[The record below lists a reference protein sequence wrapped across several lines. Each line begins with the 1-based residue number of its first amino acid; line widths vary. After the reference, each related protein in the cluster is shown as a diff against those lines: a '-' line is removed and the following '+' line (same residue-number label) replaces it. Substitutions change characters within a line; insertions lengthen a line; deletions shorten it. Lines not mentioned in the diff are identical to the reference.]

1 METFHCSVW
10 GHFSWQGSPVQKHLS
25 IFSCSTSKTGHDDQM
40 HNAHYTEHTY
50 IRSVYRI
57 LQLIP
62 ILVSLSSLLR
72 TMAITNSPSP
82 TLPSPDSSLYISSF
96 LQHHKHRLSHPS
108 CIGSP
113 AAVLASSL
121 HTTKQSHFSKVCAW
135 IYTCFFIAQC
145 TWNLYMIETW
155 FWTRLFVW
163 FLR

>member
-1 METFHCSVW
+1 METFHCSVG

-72 TMAITNSPSP
+72 TPWLSQIVQA
-82 TLPSPDSSLYISSF
+82 LPSRLFFICNFILATS
-96 LQHHKHRLSHPS
+96 QAHRLSHPS

-145 TWNLYMIETW
+145 T
-155 FWTRLFVW
+155 
-163 FLR
+163 

>member
-1 METFHCSVW
+1 MDVFAKHHPAASEAFCRWRHSIAPSEAI
-10 GHFSWQGSPVQKHLS
+10 FSWQGSPVQKHLS

-40 HNAHYTEHTY
+40 HNAHYTDHTY

-72 TMAITNSPSP
+72 TPWLSQIVQA
-82 TLPSPDSSLYISSF
+82 LPSRLFFICNFILATS
-96 LQHHKHRLSHPS
+96 QAHRLSHPS

-121 HTTKQSHFSKVCAW
+121 RTTKQSHLSKVYMRADY
-135 IYTCFFIAQC
+135 IYTCFFFFAQC
-145 TWNLYMIETW
+145 T
-155 FWTRLFVW
+155 
-163 FLR
+163 

>member
-1 METFHCSVW
+1 MDVFAKHHPAASEAFCRWRHSIAPSEAI
-10 GHFSWQGSPVQKHLS
+10 FSWQGSPVQKHLS

-40 HNAHYTEHTY
+40 HNAHYTDHTY

-113 AAVLASSL
+113 AGL
-121 HTTKQSHFSKVCAW
+121 
-135 IYTCFFIAQC
+135 
-145 TWNLYMIETW
+145 
-155 FWTRLFVW
+155 
-163 FLR
+163 